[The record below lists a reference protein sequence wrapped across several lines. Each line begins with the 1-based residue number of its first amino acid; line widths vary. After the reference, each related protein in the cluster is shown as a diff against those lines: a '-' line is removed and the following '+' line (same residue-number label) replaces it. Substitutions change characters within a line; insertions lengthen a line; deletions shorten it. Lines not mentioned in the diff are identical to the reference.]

1 MPGEIRDGWGHVDY
15 SIPKLALGPGEYSLT
30 VAAHDHDG
38 TAVLDKRERVVTF
51 RVATD
56 EAVFG
61 LVDLMGTWSGMIPRE
76 EDQA

>member
-1 MPGEIRDGWGHVDY
+1 M
-15 SIPKLALGPGEYSLT
+15 
-30 VAAHDHDG
+30 
-38 TAVLDKRERVVTF
+38 LDKRERVVTF